1 MHLDSLYGKLE
12 PIYTPLAQRA
22 NHHGCRLVEEVEA
35 LASEGVKYMKPFVH
49 APYARFDLNE
59 SGKLLFDDFKT
70 GRLSAEERL
79 LQTAGLVT
87 LRIGMR

>member
-1 MHLDSLYGKLE
+1 MDVDWWK
-12 PIYTPLAQRA
+12 
-22 NHHGCRLVEEVEA
+22 RLEA

-70 GRLSAEERL
+70 GRLSAEETL
-79 LQTAGLVT
+79 VATAGLVT
-87 LRIGMR
+87 TKDRKCGKTDA